1 MTLSP
6 GDQAPP
12 FTLESVTG
20 ESYSLEEPLQAG
32 SHLLLVFFRH
42 LG

>member
-1 MTLSP
+1 MTLKQ

-20 ESYSLEEPLQAG
+20 EQHSLEDPLQAG